1 MPEFELH
8 TYYRSSCSGRLRIAL
23 NLKNLHTDYVYV
35 HLFKGEQRSEKHMQL
50 NPSGTVPVLLHQRED
65 EGGSFSITQ
74 SIAALE
80 YLEEIYPDQ
89 VPLLPPLSQPPDRA
103 KVRTLVNIVAIDI
116 QPFSNR
122 SVVKRV
128 TDLGGNAEEW
138 NSGFMTKGLQAY
150 EAVAAKTAGRYSVGD
165 RITLADVCLVPA
177 IWAAEKHDVELQKFP
192 TVMRIYKAMSELEAV
207 QKAHWSSQEDTPAD
221 MAWL

>member
-1 MPEFELH
+1 MAVPEFEVH
-8 TYYRSSCSGRLRIAL
+8 TYNRSSCSGRLRIAL
-23 NLKNLHTDYVYV
+23 NLKNLQADYVYV
-35 HLFKGEQRSEKHMQL
+35 HLFKGEQRSGNHLQL
-50 NPSGTVPVLLHQRED
+50 NPSGTVPVLLHRK
-65 EGGSFSITQ
+65 EGEEVTFPITQ

-80 YLEEIYPDQ
+80 YLEEIVPNQ
-89 VPLLPPLSQPPDRA
+89 VPLLPPLSQPLDHA

-138 NSGFMTKGLQAY
+138 NSGFMMKGLQAY
-150 EAVAAKTAGRYSVGD
+150 EAVAAKTAGKYSVGD

-177 IWAAEKHDVELQKFP
+177 IWAAEKNSVELEKLP
-192 TVMRIYKAMSELEAV
+192 TVMAHLRGDVRVGGSPESALE
-207 QKAHWSSQEDTPAD
+207 
-221 MAWL
+221 